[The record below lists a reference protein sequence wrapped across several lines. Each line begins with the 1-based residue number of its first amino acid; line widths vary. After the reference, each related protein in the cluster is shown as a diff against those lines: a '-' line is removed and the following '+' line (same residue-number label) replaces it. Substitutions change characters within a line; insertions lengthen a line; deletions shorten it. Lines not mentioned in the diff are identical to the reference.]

1 MNGPL
6 GRLFKGLP
14 DNRFNSTAGTKFR
27 KGEHNL
33 PVAPILTCRYTLA
46 TTNPSGGA
54 SPHSSLPEH
63 RRYTGRQR
71 NGGHGEPSLCGLR
84 NDDNGH
90 HNSAIGGRGKD
101 GRLVGKI
108 RVFFRQFPVSRK
120 HHVVAR
126 MRPLCCRTTWV
137 IVTKQHRCWAVA
149 TAAASLIVT
158 GCTNIRG
165 TRDSYKEVAES
176 FR

>member
-1 MNGPL
+1 MA
-6 GRLFKGLP
+6 RWAVYSK
-14 DNRFNSTAGTKFR
+14 DSQTIDSTALLAQSSARASIIFP
-27 KGEHNL
+27 L
-33 PVAPILTCRYTLA
+33 PPFSPAAIL
-46 TTNPSGGA
+46 
-54 SPHSSLPEH
+54 SPLRIPAAAHPSLPEH
-63 RRYTGRQR
+63 RRYTGRRR

-90 HNSAIGGRGKD
+90 HNSAIGGGGKD
-101 GRLVGKI
+101 GCLVGKI

-137 IVTKQHRCWAVA
+137 IVTKRHRCWAVA